1 MRILLAA
8 VIAATALMAGCVSVS
23 DLEKSGPALRSASSK
38 TPKDY
43 AKCLAPAWQDINEDA
58 SSTETEY
65 GYRLLLKIDMVGV
78 PVMAKVSTQGTGS
91 LVKVYVRNGTWNKWV
106 EAARRCL

>member
-1 MRILLAA
+1 MRIL
-8 VIAATALMAGCVSVS
+8 IAALGVALLAGCVSVS
-23 DLEKSGPALRSASSK
+23 DLEKSGPDLQSTSSK
-38 TPKDY
+38 TPRDY
-43 AKCLAPAWQDINEDA
+43 ARCLAPAWQDINEDA

-78 PVMAKVSTQGTGS
+78 PVMAKVSAQGAGS

-106 EAARRCL
+106 EEARKCL